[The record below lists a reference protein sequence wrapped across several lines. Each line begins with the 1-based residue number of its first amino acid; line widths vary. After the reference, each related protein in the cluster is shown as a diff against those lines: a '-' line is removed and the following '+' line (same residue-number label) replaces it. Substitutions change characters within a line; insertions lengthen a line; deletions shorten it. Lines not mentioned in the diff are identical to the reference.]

1 MRRTLTLIAL
11 TVLTLT
17 ARGQA
22 VDTAAQIVD
31 RYLELLGNDRWPSD
45 STLVLQTVITSPGSA
60 DTFVMK
66 RWFTPPHMTRV
77 EVWLGKTLQTGMC
90 SNGNDRFRRFNP
102 SLGYW
107 IDLSSLNYYNRMIGY
122 DFRGPL
128 YQWRTQGVILTYKGP
143 ATVMGQ
149 EGLEA
154 VKVEV
159 PERYARYYFFEPS
172 GLMSMIVETTELDTM
187 RTDVD
192 RSHIDWKFIHEYQQI
207 GNSMLPR
214 LESFMRDGKLTVMET
229 SAYFEKR
236 NTLIFNQ
243 D

>member
-1 MRRTLTLIAL
+1 MIALLTLA
-11 TVLTLT
+11 LT
-17 ARGQA
+17 ARTQV
-22 VDTAAQIVD
+22 VDTAAMIVD
-31 RYLELLGNDRWPSD
+31 QYLELLGNDRWPAD
-45 STLVLQTVITSPGSA
+45 SMLVMETTITSTGST

-66 RWFTPPHMTRV
+66 RWYMIPNMHRV
-77 EVWLGKTLQTGMC
+77 EVWRGRRIQTGLC
-90 SNGNDRFRRFNP
+90 TNGKDRFRLYNP

-107 IDLSSLNYYNRMIGY
+107 VDLSSLNFYNRLVGY

-128 YQWRTQGVILTYKGP
+128 YNWRTQGAELTYKGP
-143 ATVMGQ
+143 ATVMGHD
-149 EGLEA
+149 GMDA

-192 RSHIDWKFIHEYQQI
+192 MSHIDWKFIHEYQQI
-207 GNSMLPR
+207 GSSMLPK
-214 LESFMRDGKLTVMET
+214 LESFMRNGVLTVLET
-229 SAYFEKR
+229 KAYLKKR
-236 NTLIFNQ
+236 ESLIFNQ